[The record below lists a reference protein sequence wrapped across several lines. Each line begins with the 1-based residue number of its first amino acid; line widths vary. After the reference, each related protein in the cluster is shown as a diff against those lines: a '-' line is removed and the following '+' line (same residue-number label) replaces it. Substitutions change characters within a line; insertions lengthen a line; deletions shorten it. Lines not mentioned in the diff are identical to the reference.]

1 MAGLKTYNLAG
12 IRAAIFSQA
21 DWAPSNSPVAE
32 DRVDEFINRAYF
44 RMAEE
49 APFLFFES
57 QIRMAIDPDVNKASS
72 TDLLR
77 VKSGDA
83 WSLEPQ
89 LAPGATGST
98 TWNADRLWDARTIQ
112 LYDDDQERWLKYTI
126 REVTIDVDFLGTVIG
141 HTITLDRPWKNTTDT
156 DIDWFIETHEFN
168 IPQDVIEVRS
178 LTLQRSTLM
187 YPLSILGQDSAEW
200 SSVANSGRI
209 VSSGLPRWAF
219 RREHKSLR
227 APTFDPV
234 ATVETEQPH
243 LWVGPEPTGKFEYRF
258 TYVWGKQEVWFHNPG
273 PQTQATLSAQESR
286 YQPFLESPPSTKTS
300 QVDNT
305 TNLGG
310 GYGEIV
316 VTLPNIDFTLGFDEP
331 TTARYR
337 RAGIKKRIYRRRI
350 SEGPPVGANPGSS
363 LELPDDFFLIAE
375 VDGHVTSYTDTG
387 ADTPDYGVP
396 LQPVHGY
403 QTVRLWPTPDKNY
416 TVEVRCVR
424 RPKALNDAQDYPLIH
439 EDAIDCLITRAIS
452 YLYESQGN
460 AAMAQFALT
469 AYQENLF
476 ALGKRYGDLRSKSRP
491 RRRRPARVRRNIN
504 LRRLLTISEG

>member
-12 IRAAIFSQA
+12 LRAAIFAQA
-21 DWAPSNSPVAE
+21 DWAPANSPVAN

-44 RMAEE
+44 RMSEE

-57 QIRMAIDPDVNKASS
+57 EIRMAIDPDVKKAST

-77 VKSGDA
+77 VASTLGVSDA
-83 WSLEPQ
+83 WVLETE
-89 LAPGATGST
+89 LAVGAAGST
-98 TWNADRLWDARTIQ
+98 TWNSDRLWDGRTIQ
-112 LYDDDQERWLKYTI
+112 LYDDDQSRWLKYKI
-126 REVTIDVDFLGTVIG
+126 REVWTQGNRYRIS
-141 HTITLDRPWKNTTDT
+141 LDRPWKNNTDT
-156 DIDWFIETHEFN
+156 GIDWFVETHEFN
-168 IPQDVIEVRS
+168 IPQDAIEIRS
-178 LTLQRSTLM
+178 LTLQRETLM

-200 SSVANSGRI
+200 ASVANSGRI

-234 ATVETEQPH
+234 ASTTVAPD

-258 TYVWGKQEVWFHNPG
+258 TYIWGKQEIWFHNPG
-273 PQTQATLSAQESR
+273 PQTQTTQTATESR
-286 YQPFLESPPSTKTS
+286 YQPYLESPPSNKTA

-305 TNLGG
+305 TDLSGLGS
-310 GYGEIV
+310 YGQIQ
-316 VTLPNIDFTLGFDEP
+316 VTLPNIDFMLGFGLATMP
-331 TTARYR
+331 RLHR
-337 RAGIKKRIYRRRI
+337 SGIKKRIYRRRI
-350 SEGPPVGANPGSS
+350 SEGPIVRSI
-363 LELPDDFFLIAE
+363 EQPDDFFLIAE
-375 VDGHVTSYTDTG
+375 VDGHVTTYTDTG
-387 ADTPDYGVP
+387 AATPDYGVP
-396 LQPVHGY
+396 LQPIHGY

-424 RPKALNDAQDYPLIH
+424 RPKPLTDEQDYPLIH
-439 EDAIDCLITRAIS
+439 EDAIDCLITRALA

-460 AAMAQFALT
+460 AAMAQFSLT

-476 ALGKRYGDLRSKSRP
+476 TLGKRYGDLRSKSRP
-491 RRRRPARVRRNIN
+491 RRKRPARVRRNIN

>member
-12 IRAAIFSQA
+12 IRAAIFAQA

-57 QIRMAIDPDVNKASS
+57 EIRMAIDPDVGKASS

-77 VKSGDA
+77 VKDGDA
-83 WSLEPQ
+83 WALEPQ
-89 LAPGATGST
+89 LAPGAAGST
-98 TWNADRLWDARTIQ
+98 SWNSDRLWDGRTIQ
-112 LYDDDQERWLKYTI
+112 LYDDDQQRWLKYTI
-126 REVTIDVDFLGTVIG
+126 REVVPELDVLGALIG

-168 IPQDVIEVRS
+168 IPQDAIEVRS
-178 LTLQRSTLM
+178 MTLQRENLM

-200 SSVANSGRI
+200 ASLSNSGRV
-209 VSSGLPRWAF
+209 VSKGLPRWAF
-219 RREHKSLR
+219 RRQHKSLR

-234 ATVETEQPH
+234 ASLNQ

-273 PQTQATLSAQESR
+273 PTSQSSLSPDASR
-286 YQPFLESPPSTKTS
+286 YQPYLESPPSPKTS

-305 TNLGG
+305 TDLGG
-310 GYGEIV
+310 GTYNAIDV
-316 VTLPNIDFTLGFDEP
+316 SLPNIDFMLGFFDNA
-331 TTARYR
+331 TARYR
-337 RAGIKKRIYRRRI
+337 KAGIKKRIYRRRI
-350 SEGPPVGANPGSS
+350 SEGPIVGVGASVS
-363 LELPDDFFLIAE
+363 IERPDDFFLLAE
-375 VDGHVTSYTDTG
+375 VDGHITTYTDNG

-416 TVEVRCVR
+416 TVEVRCIR
-424 RPKALNDAQDYPLIH
+424 RPKALTDEQDYPLLH
-439 EDAIDCLITRAIS
+439 EDAIDCLITKALS
-452 YLYESQGN
+452 YLYQSQGN
-460 AAMAQFALT
+460 AAMAQYSANT
-469 AYQENLF
+469 YQENLF

-491 RRRRPARVRRNIN
+491 RRKKPAKVRRNVN